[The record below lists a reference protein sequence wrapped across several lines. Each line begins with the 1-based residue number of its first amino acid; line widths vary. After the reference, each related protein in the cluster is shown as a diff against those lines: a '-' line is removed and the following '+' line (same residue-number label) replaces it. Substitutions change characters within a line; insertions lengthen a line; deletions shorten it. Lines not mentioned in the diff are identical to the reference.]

1 MAVEICVGAVIRD
14 GAGRLLMIRRG
25 HPPSEGSWSIPGGR
39 VEPGES
45 LEDAVL
51 REVTEETGLT
61 VEVGPVAGRANIPG
75 AGSSTY
81 DVTDFFCTAADGA
94 AATAGD
100 DAAEVRWVTRAE
112 IDALQCSPGLVAHLD
127 TWGIWRS
134 A

>member
-1 MAVEICVGAVIRD
+1 MAEICVGAVIRD
-14 GAGRLLMIRRG
+14 AAGRLLMVRRG

-45 LEDAVL
+45 LEHAVR
-51 REVTEETGLT
+51 REVTEETGLA
-61 VEVGPVAGRANIPG
+61 VEVGRVAGRADIPG

-81 DVTDFFCTAADGA
+81 DVTDFFCTAANGA
-94 AATAGD
+94 EVTAGD

-127 TWGIWRS
+127 SWGIWRS
-134 A
+134 S